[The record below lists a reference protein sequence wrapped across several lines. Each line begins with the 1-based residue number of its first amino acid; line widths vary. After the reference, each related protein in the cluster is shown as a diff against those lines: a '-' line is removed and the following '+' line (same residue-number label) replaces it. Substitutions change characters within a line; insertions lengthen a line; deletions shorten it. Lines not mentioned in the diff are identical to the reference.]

1 MIEIVWDKR
10 FVKNM
15 KKWRKKHPELMGR
28 FEKTLALFSDNPFH
42 PSLKT
47 HSMTGN
53 LQDYWAFSITYE
65 YRLLFRFLSEEKVLL
80 IDIGSHDEVY

>member
-1 MIEIVWDKR
+1 MA
-10 FVKNM
+10 
-15 KKWRKKHPELMGR
+15 KKASRTDGR

-47 HSMTGN
+47 HSLTGN

-65 YRLLFRFLSEEKVLL
+65 YRLLFRFLSEEKELL